1 MNKIAR
7 FTLENIALR
16 VTGNK
21 IPPYWLFNANK
32 LREVDEEDYNEIK

>member
-16 VTGNK
+16 VTGNI
-21 IPPYWLFNANK
+21 IPAYWLFNENK
-32 LREVDEEDYNEIK
+32 LRVVDEDDYN